1 MPNSVGYSRILAV
14 EKPVV
19 ATGFGAILNSW
30 QFIPM
35 AGLWGLGDCGLKRK
49 QRDK

>member
-30 QFIPM
+30 QFTSHGRVVGPWR
-35 AGLWGLGDCGLKRK
+35 LWIETETER
-49 QRDK
+49 